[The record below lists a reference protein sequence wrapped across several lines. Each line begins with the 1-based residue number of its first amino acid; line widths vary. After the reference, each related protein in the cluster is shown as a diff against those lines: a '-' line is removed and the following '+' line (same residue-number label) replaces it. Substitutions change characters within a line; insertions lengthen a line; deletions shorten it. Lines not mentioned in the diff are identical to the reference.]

1 MAWTDIAK
9 RAVGDCIPKSWLDT
23 FIDNLVHLYN
33 SAGGSGTGSSGSL
46 QNGSF
51 ENDTDADGIPDGW
64 TRTLYTG
71 GSFAIETTAPEHG
84 AKSIKFTSPGG
95 AGNGGGY
102 IDNDD
107 YILCSEVRP
116 VVLRWVMWGTADV
129 NNLVDVLF
137 YDKAKGYLST
147 TNLYTNAATNPTTA
161 TQKHYSATPPADA
174 RYFRVRLTGCKN
186 DDTTAGS
193 TYFDDVAIGTSI
205 GSVVGYA
212 ETAANEDRP
221 ADRIHIAT
229 SLSSVVFTA
238 PNNVWVSLSGA
249 KVDVAGGGDVV
260 IDLRDSAGNSRL
272 TVTLALPL
280 GTYTI
285 YASATWWTYAAGPL
299 SEHYL
304 TAMAIRQE
312 A

>member
-71 GSFAIETTAPEHG
+71 GSFAIETTAPAHG
-84 AKSIKFTSPGG
+84 AKAIKFTSPGG
-95 AGNGGGY
+95 SGNGGGY
-102 IDNDD
+102 IENDD

-129 NNLVDVLF
+129 NNLVDILF

-147 TNLYTNAATNPTTA
+147 TNL
-161 TQKHYSATPPADA
+161 
-174 RYFRVRLTGCKN
+174 
-186 DDTTAGS
+186 
-193 TYFDDVAIGTSI
+193 
-205 GSVVGYA
+205 
-212 ETAANEDRP
+212 
-221 ADRIHIAT
+221 
-229 SLSSVVFTA
+229 
-238 PNNVWVSLSGA
+238 
-249 KVDVAGGGDVV
+249 
-260 IDLRDSAGNSRL
+260 
-272 TVTLALPL
+272 
-280 GTYTI
+280 
-285 YASATWWTYAAGPL
+285 
-299 SEHYL
+299 
-304 TAMAIRQE
+304 
-312 A
+312 